1 MSAAAK
7 IKQFISRTLGIE
19 SKWNLKE
26 DGRLDIASEE
36 LSRIKDEYGED
47 FVVKFEKLLSE
58 ENENTNNQIQTEM
71 PKILTLA
78 LLCAVLGVKELQAA
92 DDGSVSLNEEQL
104 NSLEAELKKLQ
115 DEKTAAETK
124 VADAVAAKETAENAL
139 SDAVTAMDDLDA
151 SVQKAEKPSEKVE
164 AIRTLLAAK
173 PAVDASQNLG
183 KDGQSDLALQGKDEV
198 NDYIRNNF

>member
-1 MSAAAK
+1 
-7 IKQFISRTLGIE
+7 
-19 SKWNLKE
+19 
-26 DGRLDIASEE
+26 
-36 LSRIKDEYGED
+36 
-47 FVVKFEKLLSE
+47 
-58 ENENTNNQIQTEM
+58 M

-78 LLCAVLGVKELQAA
+78 LVCAVLGVKELQAA

-115 DEKTAAETK
+115 EEKTAAETK
-124 VADAVAAKETAENAL
+124 VADAVTAKETAENAL

-151 SVQKAEKPSEKVE
+151 SVKKAEKPAGKVE

-183 KDGQSDLALQGKDEV
+183 RDGQSDLALQGKDEV
-198 NDYIRNNF
+198 NDYIRKNF